1 MNELMVGSV
10 EAARRLGM
18 SKRYYLSLVA
28 SGRAPQGLTIGR
40 RRLWPVHGPDGLE
53 QWVLNGCK
61 RGKQADEL

>member
-1 MNELMVGSV
+1 MDELMVGSV

-40 RRLWPVHGPDGLE
+40 RRLWPVRELE
-53 QWVLNGCK
+53 QWVLDGCK
-61 RGKQADEL
+61 SRDSGR